1 MIRLGLDC
9 HVPRS
14 VRLELQRLG
23 YEIVVLAEH
32 SETDESWFDRGYRA
46 GMTHVYSGDV
56 DLYFLCQEH
65 QVKFIRARPGR
76 TLDNQMKIIREGL
89 AEGPSRW

>member
-14 VRLELQRLG
+14 VKAELVRLG
-23 YEIVVLAEH
+23 FEIVVVAEH
-32 SETDESWFDRGYRA
+32 SEADESWFERGYRA

-56 DLYFLCQEH
+56 DLYFLCRDHE
-65 QVKFIRARPGR
+65 VKFIRARPGR
-76 TLDNQMKIIREGL
+76 TLPNQMKIIKDGL
-89 AEGPSRW
+89 KDGPSRW